1 MKKDTL
7 KKIQEKKVDLRPIA
21 LTAWQ
26 HFGFSFI
33 IDFVLFQ

>member
-1 MKKDTL
+1 MKKKIHL
-7 KKIQEKKVDLRPIA
+7 KKNKKKVDLRQPIA

-33 IDFVLFQ
+33 